1 MARIDDFK
9 NALALT
15 QKMFGEFDPETIA
28 ENSGAGIK
36 KNSPKKFQLNLRMFS
51 RDYKISWPKGIIE
64 MLSQGKEPSV
74 PEQVLLM
81 RYLVNAKNIPVN
93 ETDIT
98 FRQVP
103 GGDSYFPA
111 FIKRA
116 QGPMTNFFGANPT
129 LLHKTGIEIGGKKSS
144 EGDISIYFDFFP
156 KVPIRLVIW
165 EGDDE
170 FTPEGSILF
179 DETII
184 RHMSAEDIA
193 VMSGIVVFTMIGL
206 AKTKL

>member
-15 QKMFGEFDPETIA
+15 QKMFGEFDPETVA

-36 KNSPKKFQLNLRMFS
+36 KISPEEFQLNLRMFNK
-51 RDYKISWPKGIIE
+51 DYRISWPKGIIE

-81 RYLVNAKNIPVN
+81 RYLVNSKNIPVN
-93 ETDIT
+93 GTDIT

-103 GGDSYFPA
+103 GGDSYFSA

-116 QGPMTNFFGANPT
+116 QGPMTGFFGANPT
-129 LLHKTGIEIGGKKSS
+129 LLHQTGIELGGRKAARV
-144 EGDISIYFDFFP
+144 IYPYILIFFQRSQYGSLYG
-156 KVPIRLVIW
+156 KVM
-165 EGDDE
+165 
-170 FTPEGSILF
+170 
-179 DETII
+179 
-184 RHMSAEDIA
+184 MSLPLKG
-193 VMSGIVVFTMIGL
+193 VSFLMKQSSGICRLRTSLLCQGWSSL
-206 AKTKL
+206 Q

>member
-15 QKMFGEFDPETIA
+15 QKMFGEFDPETVA
-28 ENSGAGIK
+28 ENSGAEIK
-36 KNSPKKFQLNLRMFS
+36 KISPEEFQLNLRMFNK
-51 RDYKISWPKGIIE
+51 DYRISWPKGIIE

-81 RYLVNAKNIPVN
+81 RYLVNAENIPVN
-93 ETDIT
+93 GTDIT

-103 GGDSYFPA
+103 GGDSYFSA

-116 QGPMTNFFGANPT
+116 QGPMTGFFGANPT
-129 LLHKTGIEIGGKKSS
+129 LLHQTGIELGGRKSS
-144 EGDISIYFDFFP
+144 EGDVSVYFDFFP
-156 KVPIRLVIW
+156 KVPVRLVIW

-170 FTPEGSILF
+170 FPPEGSILF

-193 VMSGIVVFTMIGL
+193 VMSGMVVFTMIGL